1 MANNLENSINQA
13 NGKFVNFDQHREKY
27 TTHYNALRDKVYS
40 EWKGSGV
47 LGKLVTG
54 YTLGGGYGDNLKVSM
69 PDEFDLVIH
78 LTFPENDKIIAR
90 ADPRKPGNVILD
102 MSKVMEI
109 IRNQEHNKAVFELLQ
124 KIVNGKKQLLEDKLQ
139 SWLQGIMTQ
148 TFNKMDKQI
157 EVGGEISP
165 LSYKKCGPAHTIFVK
180 GRYEYSV
187 DFVPAIKLSAAQVV
201 LAPEQMKY
209 FAGTPYWDAIPKP
222 MKPAQNE
229 NPSFRASFYDAE
241 RRLLH
246 GKNNLKNAIR
256 LLKQH
261 RNVKNKA
268 NLKSY
273 YIKTLF
279 LWEVTRQDASYWQ
292 KSLTEIL
299 IDMLSKLG
307 ETLKLTSKKGKL
319 PFFWDPK
326 LDMFAELTDP
336 QRADM
341 FNCVTKAEYTFRRGD
356 GNLTGDI
363 ENNVQSSFSNKE
375 KDKGAENKSPN
386 GNGQKTSPK
395 PNQDCNPA
403 KPNEQKGAA
412 TSSPKPKEPKQTV
425 EAKVQSTP
433 NKAIPKPNALEKK
446 PVEIQTGSK
455 PKTKVEPTPVKP
467 NPKPAKVVTAPVQ
480 AGQAKQ
486 NPPVVAENTNPNGI
500 KEKEKSAEAQNGTK
514 PKAKME
520 PTPVKPN
527 PKPAKVVTAPVQAGQ
542 AKQNPPVV
550 AENTNPNGI
559 KEKEKSAEAQ
569 NGTKPKAKMEP
580 TPVKPNPKPAKV
592 VTAPLQA
599 GHAKQNPPVVA
610 ENTNPNGI
618 QEKEKSAEAQNGTK
632 PKAKMEP
639 TPVKPNPK
647 PKAETPPV
655 QPNQSNQNPPVGV
668 KNSIPNE

>member
-1 MANNLENSINQA
+1 
-13 NGKFVNFDQHREKY
+13 
-27 TTHYNALRDKVYS
+27 
-40 EWKGSGV
+40 
-47 LGKLVTG
+47 
-54 YTLGGGYGDNLKVSM
+54 
-69 PDEFDLVIH
+69 
-78 LTFPENDKIIAR
+78 
-90 ADPRKPGNVILD
+90 

-299 IDMLSKLG
+299 IDVSIGFGSLNLMDFCKTLQRTNPPFFQMLSKLG

-363 ENNVQSSFSNKE
+363 ENNVQSSFSTRTNY
-375 KDKGAENKSPN
+375 
-386 GNGQKTSPK
+386 SPK
-395 PNQDCNPA
+395 
-403 KPNEQKGAA
+403 
-412 TSSPKPKEPKQTV
+412 
-425 EAKVQSTP
+425 
-433 NKAIPKPNALEKK
+433 
-446 PVEIQTGSK
+446 SK
-455 PKTKVEPTPVKP
+455 
-467 NPKPAKVVTAPVQ
+467 
-480 AGQAKQ
+480 
-486 NPPVVAENTNPNGI
+486 
-500 KEKEKSAEAQNGTK
+500 
-514 PKAKME
+514 
-520 PTPVKPN
+520 
-527 PKPAKVVTAPVQAGQ
+527 
-542 AKQNPPVV
+542 
-550 AENTNPNGI
+550 
-559 KEKEKSAEAQ
+559 
-569 NGTKPKAKMEP
+569 
-580 TPVKPNPKPAKV
+580 
-592 VTAPLQA
+592 L
-599 GHAKQNPPVVA
+599 
-610 ENTNPNGI
+610 
-618 QEKEKSAEAQNGTK
+618 
-632 PKAKMEP
+632 
-639 TPVKPNPK
+639 
-647 PKAETPPV
+647 
-655 QPNQSNQNPPVGV
+655 
-668 KNSIPNE
+668 